1 MVLRRLFVLRRF
13 FVFKVGYMSI
23 KDYSV
28 YSDNDLIEMSEKG
41 DFDAEEYLINKYSYI
56 VKHEIRPLYIVGAE
70 VEDIMQE
77 GMIGL
82 FSAIRN
88 YDTGSSAKF
97 STFATT
103 CVRNRLKSFIKSA
116 NREKHIPL
124 NTYISIYSG
133 EDEEGE
139 TPIYETLIDESPGPE
154 EEVLMDER
162 HREMYDA
169 IENKLSQTEKRVA
182 LLYISGRSAGEIALF
197 IGKDEKA
204 VNNALQRIR
213 NKLKSVIDK

>member
-1 MVLRRLFVLRRF
+1 
-13 FVFKVGYMSI
+13 MST
-23 KDYSV
+23 KDFSL
-28 YSDNDLIEMSEKG
+28 YSDNDLIEMSENG

-82 FSAIRN
+82 FSAIRSYN
-88 YDTGSSAKF
+88 TASDAKF

-103 CVRNRLKSFIKSA
+103 CVRNRLNSYIKSV

-139 TPIYETLIDESPGPE
+139 TPIYETLIDNSPGPE

-162 HREMYDA
+162 YREMYDML
-169 IENKLSQTEKRVA
+169 EKKLSLTEKRVA
-182 LLYISGRSAGEIALF
+182 LLYISGKSSGEIAGI
-197 IGKDEKA
+197 IGKDEKS

-213 NKLKSVIDK
+213 NKLKSAIDK